1 MERLERFQFKWNIV
15 EMLQSALISRS
26 SNKNVSRTT
35 AVLKC
40 HYCDKG
46 QIKPKCN
53 KLKGNKGMR
62 LEVGK

>member
-1 MERLERFQFKWNIV
+1 
-15 EMLQSALISRS
+15 MLQSALISRS

-46 QIKPKCN
+46 QIKPKCD
-53 KLKGNKGMR
+53 KLKRDKGNGI
-62 LEVGK
+62 EVGK